1 MDKVKD
7 LLVVS
12 GIKQTL
18 LDMMYAKKAGN
29 RQRMIKMEQ
38 VHLEKITLHQMSL
51 GCGVWQWNKCFSLGF
66 ENHRSNWR
74 GRPDGQVILCKFGKA
89 DRGKKIKG
97 LFWQRDCE
105 CSYNGYYSGN
115 ISSKHWGN
123 LADYLAVDRL
133 MKLFSEKVDKKR
145 KFDVKFWYEVSCHE
159 TMYYCW
165 QSILYVKGLMH
176 KGLCKLLK
184 II

>member
-1 MDKVKD
+1 MTWCTQKKRATDKGWSKWNRY
-7 LLVVS
+7 
-12 GIKQTL
+12 IWKRWPC
-18 LDMMYAKKAGN
+18 AKYLW
-29 RQRMIKMEQ
+29 R
-38 VHLEKITLHQMSL
+38 
-51 GCGVWQWNKCFSLGF
+51 CGVWQWNKCFSLGF

-89 DRGKKIKG
+89 DGGKKIKG

-105 CSYNGYYSGN
+105 CSYNGYYSRN

-165 QSILYVKGLMH
+165 QSILDVKGLIH
-176 KGLCKLLK
+176 KGLYKLLK